1 MYIAIQHNTI
11 QIKSDAVVFF
21 GCYFNFNLNVYCNT
35 TQLNTKEKAL
45 GCVWVVSLISILI
58 YIAIQH
64 DLILRKMFGFCL
76 SFFEFNPG
84 AFCNTTQHN
93 TKKRCLRCVWVVIL
107 ISILM
112 YIAIQHNTIQIKSVW
127 VLLALFFVF

>member
-1 MYIAIQHNTI
+1 MFRLFLGCYFNFNRDVYCNTTQHNTN
-11 QIKSDAVVFF
+11 KKWCGCFF

-64 DLILRKMFGFCL
+64 DLILRKNVWGLFEF
-76 SFFEFNPG
+76 FFEFNPG
-84 AFCNTTQHN
+84 AYCNTTQEIRR
-93 TKKRCLRCVWVVIL
+93 KGVCVVFG
-107 ISILM
+107 
-112 YIAIQHNTIQIKSVW
+112 
-127 VLLALFFVF
+127 LLF